1 MAFYTSNANW
11 LLLCGF
17 RSFVFLDG
25 ALAMTKTDGAVSAGE
40 LLGNLPPQY
49 VDGPDYCTVTDATG
63 EAFARTVQ
71 PELMKL
77 MEKAARRSPVP
88 ATENMQDAPCCRYQR
103 VADLQRRHSGM
114 ATQKYSTN

>member
-1 MAFYTSNANW
+1 MPQPNGDEQQPESPD
-11 LLLCGF
+11 
-17 RSFVFLDG
+17 RKKRKPIP
-25 ALAMTKTDGAVSAGE
+25 MTRPSERDAAVSVE
-40 LLGNLPPQY
+40 MLGKLPLQY

-63 EAFARTVQ
+63 GAFALTVQ